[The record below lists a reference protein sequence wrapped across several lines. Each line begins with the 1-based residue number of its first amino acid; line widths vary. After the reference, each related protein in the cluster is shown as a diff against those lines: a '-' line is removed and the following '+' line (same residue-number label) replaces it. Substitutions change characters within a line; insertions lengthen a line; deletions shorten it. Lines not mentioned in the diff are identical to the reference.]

1 METIFRFAR
10 SLLVISLVAS
20 CFITRMTAQEVSI
33 PDPGLD
39 AAIREALNKPVGPV
53 TAQDML
59 GLTTLDARR
68 RSISN
73 LQGLET
79 ARNLFQLFLD
89 SNSLTNLDL
98 PNTLTNLV
106 FASLFGNQL
115 TNLTVP
121 ANLHR
126 LGGLDLALNHLA
138 SLNLPAGLNNLGTL
152 VARDN
157 QLTNL
162 TLQADMTN
170 LTFVDV
176 GGNQLPSLTLPA
188 GLKRLNNLDLSNNKL
203 TSFTLPAGLTNLVV
217 VFLQSNQL
225 TNLTLSPDLIN
236 LFQVELLGNQLTSLT
251 LPPDATNLSSL
262 VLDGVPL
269 TTFVLSEPQAATK
282 LAFTVTALRNQGVS
296 VFTYPLVLGLV
307 SPRRTATGAFEF
319 ALTGPPGIYTVLAS
333 ADLVSWNE
341 LGAATNL
348 LGSADFTDTTAELS
362 VRKFYRARQ

>member
-1 METIFRFAR
+1 MKTFNPSIRLLAATLLAATGCMMSAR
-10 SLLVISLVAS
+10 
-20 CFITRMTAQEVSI
+20 AQEVSI
-33 PDPGLD
+33 PDPGLN

-68 RSISN
+68 RSISDV
-73 LQGLET
+73 QGLET

-106 FASLFGNQL
+106 SAELFGNQL

-126 LGGLDLALNHLA
+126 LGNLDLAFNHLA

-170 LTFVDV
+170 LTFLDV

-203 TSFTLPAGLTNLVV
+203 TSFTLPAGLTNLAV

-236 LFQVELLGNQLTSLT
+236 LFQIEILGNQLTSLT

-262 VLDGVPL
+262 VLDGNPL
-269 TTFVLSEPQAATK
+269 TTLVLSEPMAATK
-282 LAFTVTALRNQGVS
+282 LAFTVTTLRNQGVS
-296 VFTYPLVLGLV
+296 VFTYPLTVRLV
-307 SPRRTATGAFEF
+307 QPRTMAGAFQF
-319 ALTGPPGIYTVLAS
+319 GITGPPGVYTVLGS
-333 ADLVSWNE
+333 TDLATWGAVGVTTNK
-341 LGAATNL
+341 LGAVN
-348 LGSADFTDTTAELS
+348 FTDVTAGLS
-362 VRKFYRARQ
+362 SRKFYQARQ